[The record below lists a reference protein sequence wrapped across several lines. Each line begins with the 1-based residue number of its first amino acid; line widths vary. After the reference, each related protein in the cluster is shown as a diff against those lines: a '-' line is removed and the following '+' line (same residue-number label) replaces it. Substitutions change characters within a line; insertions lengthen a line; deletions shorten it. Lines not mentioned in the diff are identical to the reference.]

1 METLNTVFSIIQVV
15 LAVAVI
21 ILIALQK
28 SKQGG
33 LSGAITG
40 GSETF
45 FGKNKGNTLDAK
57 LNKMTVIIT
66 IVLCVLTLVLNIIK

>member
-1 METLNTVFSIIQVV
+1 M
-15 LAVAVI
+15 
-21 ILIALQK
+21 QK

>member
-1 METLNTVFSIIQVV
+1 METLNTIFSIIQVV

-21 ILIALQK
+21 VLIALQK

-57 LNKMTVIIT
+57 LSKLTVIIT
-66 IVLCVLTLVLNIIK
+66 IVLCVLTLVLNIVK

>member
-1 METLNTVFSIIQVV
+1 METLNTIFSIIQVV

-21 ILIALQK
+21 VLIALQK

-45 FGKNKGNTLDAK
+45 FGKNQGNTLDAK
-57 LNKMTVIIT
+57 LNKITVIIT

>member
-1 METLNTVFSIIQVV
+1 METLNTIFSIIQVV

-21 ILIALQK
+21 VLIALQK